1 MKKEQHQSKKANL
14 TQIMSI
20 KRFIITYLILMGLF
34 FLLIGF
40 TPIQKVIDINGLYT
54 QAVVS
59 LTAMVL
65 EIMGI
70 PCTYQGSIIKVS
82 GISLDVRF
90 GCNGLEAV
98 MIYAVAIIAFPA
110 TWKKRLI
117 GIVGGFLV
125 IQVINIIRIAAL
137 GYSGI
142 YLKSLFK
149 YIHIYVAQGIMIAVA
164 IAMFLLWI
172 EYAKNNTDQD

>member
-137 GYSGI
+137 GYS
-142 YLKSLFK
+142 
-149 YIHIYVAQGIMIAVA
+149 
-164 IAMFLLWI
+164 
-172 EYAKNNTDQD
+172 